1 MEKAE
6 YLESNFGQ
14 MAEGAQSQTRR
25 LRWAGA
31 VLAGGALCATLAG
44 TAVTA
49 RGEGGSALLVS
60 LPDMPVLGRLQDLHW
75 VNHEFRKMPAAAQ
88 PLTPLEKAD
97 AVAERQAQTAA
108 HWGTLAA
115 TKDVFRSKEFEQQ
128 LQEMK
133 QNAELSEVRV
143 ISCYARAHT
152 HTHTHH
158 IYTQHTHTPHTHTHT
173 HTHTERST
181 EAPGPNRVRGQ
192 ASESGA
198 QGHLQHYR

>member
-1 MEKAE
+1 M
-6 YLESNFGQ
+6 
-14 MAEGAQSQTRR
+14 
-25 LRWAGA
+25 RWGGA
-31 VLAGGALCATLAG
+31 VMAGGALCAALAG

-49 RGEGGSALLVS
+49 RAEGGSSLLAT

-75 VNHEFRKMPAAAQ
+75 VNHEFRREQDGTMK
-88 PLTPLEKAD
+88 LTPLEKAD

-143 ISCYARAHT
+143 ISCYAR
-152 HTHTHH
+152 
-158 IYTQHTHTPHTHTHT
+158 THTHT
-173 HTHTERST
+173 HTPYIHIRTHHTHTHALSLSHRAQHRSSRT
-181 EAPGPNRVRGQ
+181 KSGTR
-192 ASESGA
+192 ASF
-198 QGHLQHYR
+198 